1 MKRVPEPYLPGDDSR
16 GNKEYK
22 CSCGYI
28 ANNRWS
34 YAGHISWH
42 KRQRRERRLRSFN
55 DWGFSEREKVIAYRV
70 LIALKEDAERRQG
83 VVEERLRILGE
94 RKRQLVGEIERLKT

>member
-1 MKRVPEPYLPGDDSR
+1 MKRTPEPYLQGDDSR

-22 CSCGYI
+22 CSCGYTT
-28 ANNRWS
+28 NNRCS

-42 KRQRRERRLRSFN
+42 KRQRRERQLRSFN

-70 LIALKEDAERRQG
+70 LIALKEDAERRLRIA
-83 VVEERLRILGE
+83 EERLRILGE
-94 RKRQLVGEIERLKT
+94 RKHQLVREIERLRK